1 MSGSQLAPGSLRE
14 YLREACDR
22 SLAAMDANTTA
33 ARSIAAV
40 QDRLAEDLLRV
51 AVGGRLKAGKSTLV
65 NALLGQSLAA
75 TDATEC
81 TKLVS
86 WFLYGPVDLVRL
98 RFADGAARELIAQ
111 PLSSA
116 VASAGRPAWEIS
128 VVEVESSNDTL
139 HHRYTIVDTP
149 GLDALSGLDDM
160 SLTALAQ
167 ADVLVYLMP
176 HPGENDAR
184 ALEALSGTAAT
195 AGITAVNTIG
205 VLSQIDLLGDGTG
218 DPWPVAR
225 RQAARDAKRLGDL
238 VSTVIPVHG
247 LLASTALGAAFGE
260 PDMVPLRALAAA
272 SRSDIE
278 DACYSGESFLAA
290 GHLPID
296 ADARARILSLL
307 GIYGIGVA
315 VEAISG
321 GVRGAPGLL
330 EVLRERSGIDALL
343 ARLDR
348 QFVALADPLRAR
360 IALQALDAA
369 SWIPV
374 KAPAAARALVRL
386 RADLDAIRSDRRLR
400 QLSLARSLADLN
412 AGQWSVPDEAAQ
424 SLTAFATGTTLAE
437 QLGLKQAGDSPSP
450 DKLSEAELRTTLIRQ
465 ISAWRTIENTASRVT
480 ARHARVVREYLES
493 LYGATE

>member
-1 MSGSQLAPGSLRE
+1 M
-14 YLREACDR
+14 
-22 SLAAMDANTTA
+22 
-33 ARSIAAV
+33 
-40 QDRLAEDLLRV
+40 
-51 AVGGRLKAGKSTLV
+51 
-65 NALLGQSLAA
+65 LGQSLAA

-86 WFLYGPVDLVRL
+86 WFRYGPVDLVRL
-98 RFADGAARELIAQ
+98 RFADGVARELIAQ

-116 VASAGRPAWEIS
+116 VASAGRPAREIS

-149 GLDALSGLDDM
+149 GLDALSGLDDI
-160 SLTALAQ
+160 SLAALAQ

-218 DPWPVAR
+218 DPWPVAY
-225 RQAARDAKRLGDL
+225 RQAARDAKRLGNL

-290 GHLPID
+290 AHLPID

-315 VEAISG
+315 VEAIGDG

-386 RADLDAIRSDRRLR
+386 RADLDAIRSDHRLR
-400 QLSLARSLADLN
+400 QLGLAMSLADLN

-424 SLTAFATGTTLAE
+424 SLTALATGTTLAE
-437 QLGLKQAGDSPSP
+437 QLGLAQAGDSLSSDEP
-450 DKLSEAELRTTLIRQ
+450 SEAELRATLIRQ
-465 ISAWRTIENTASRVT
+465 VSAWRTIENTASRAT